1 MFRELVPALKKLSV
15 NDMLALKELGIKAQ
29 CRVMTFND
37 ELDEKESLIEFNKQR
52 VKNDKQLY
60 NEIDTLENIYFEHAE
75 RARLSN
81 LKQNQT
87 VERVESPTREK
98 QDKEETRTR
107 AVIADNLNITQ
118 NHVRVLKNLGDAA
131 KTNDTA
137 RKVLEVRNDEK
148 ISRNAAN
155 TLVNIIKKEEK
166 HGDAAIKKAEL
177 VVSKVIE
184 RVESNPKITV
194 EKALIDVKREIKRDE
209 IKTIIPDTVIN
220 GLYDIILCDPPWRY
234 EHVKTNSRA
243 IENQYPTM
251 SLDEIKA
258 LRVPAEENSI
268 LYMWATSP
276 KLKEALEVVE
286 SWGFE
291 YRSSAIWDKEKI
303 GMGYWFRGQHEYLI
317 VAVRGKPSTPPEDK
331 RYPSVIKSSR
341 TEHSQKPEVVYD
353 MIENMFPH
361 KKYIEMFARN
371 IRPGWQSWGNQV

>member
-1 MFRELVPALKKLSV
+1 MPGMMWTAEKSPYELKPNKHNASIYGNEKVDSQLVESIKLKGLLEPLVIKDDDTIVSGHRRW
-15 NDMLALKELGIKAQ
+15 LALKELGIKAQ

-303 GMGYWFRGQHEYLI
+303 G
-317 VAVRGKPSTPPEDK
+317 
-331 RYPSVIKSSR
+331 
-341 TEHSQKPEVVYD
+341 
-353 MIENMFPH
+353 
-361 KKYIEMFARN
+361 
-371 IRPGWQSWGNQV
+371 